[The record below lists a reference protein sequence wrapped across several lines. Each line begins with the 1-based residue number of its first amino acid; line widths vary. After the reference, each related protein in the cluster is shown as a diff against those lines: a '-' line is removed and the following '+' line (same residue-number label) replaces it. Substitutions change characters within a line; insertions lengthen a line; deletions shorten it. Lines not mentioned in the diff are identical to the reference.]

1 MPTQKTS
8 TLEVPISAALKS
20 STSTRTIPYHPE
32 TAAALGGGARGR
44 TLAIIYRQLCYWSKY
59 AKWKGSGG
67 KKFFYKSQKELAG
80 ELGYSEKTINRAVKA
95 LRELG
100 LVIVEKLHKTY
111 WKQVFFYYLPHSPH
125 RASTGAP
132 VGRTAS
138 VSAPRASAS
147 TPAASTRPAPAEAV
161 LPTGAPVDAPPAASG
176 KLAGLATAA
185 SIRTRGSGGFGQ
197 NVRISNPQDYKSK
210 KIQSLGT
217 IVERCKEIALR
228 MKQEQEEVLL
238 LAG

>member
-20 STSTRTIPYHPE
+20 STRTIPYHPE

-67 KKFFYKSQKELAG
+67 RKFFFKSQKELAG
-80 ELGYSEKTINRAVKA
+80 ELGYSEKTINRAIKA

-100 LVIVEKLHKTY
+100 LVIIEKLHKTY

-132 VGRTAS
+132 VGRTAP
-138 VSAPRASAS
+138 VSAPRAS
-147 TPAASTRPAPAEAV
+147 ASTRPAPAEAV

-197 NVRISNPQDYKSK
+197 NVRIQQREYKPFIK
-210 KIQSLGT
+210 QTLGT
-217 IVERCKEIALR
+217 IVERCNEIALR
-228 MKQEQEEVLL
+228 MKQEQEEVFL
-238 LAG
+238 LAA

>member
-132 VGRTAS
+132 VGRTAP

-147 TPAASTRPAPAEAV
+147 TPGASTRPAPAEAV

-217 IVERCKEIALR
+217 IVERCNEIALR

-238 LAG
+238 LAA

>member
-20 STSTRTIPYHPE
+20 STRTIPYHPE

-67 KKFFYKSQKELAG
+67 RKFFFKSQKELAG
-80 ELGYSEKTINRAVKA
+80 ELGYSEKTINRAIKA

-100 LVIVEKLHKTY
+100 LVIIEKLHKTY

-132 VGRTAS
+132 VGRTAP

-147 TPAASTRPAPAEAV
+147 TRPAAAEAV
-161 LPTGAPVDAPPAASG
+161 LPTGAPVDAPPAASTRPAASG

-197 NVRISNPQDYKSK
+197 NVRIQQREYKPFIK
-210 KIQSLGT
+210 QTLGT
-217 IVERCKEIALR
+217 IVERCNEIALR
-228 MKQEQEEVLL
+228 MKQEQEEVFL
-238 LAG
+238 LAA

>member
-111 WKQVFFYYLPHSPH
+111 WRQVFFYYLPHSPH

-132 VGRTAS
+132 VGRTAP

-147 TPAASTRPAPAEAV
+147 TPGASTRPAPAEAV

-217 IVERCKEIALR
+217 IVERCNEIALR

-238 LAG
+238 LAA

>member
-1 MPTQKTS
+1 MPSIKSS

-59 AKWKGSGG
+59 AKWKGTGG
-67 KKFFYKSQKELAG
+67 RKVFFKSQKELAG
-80 ELGYSEKTINRAVKA
+80 ELGYSEKTINRAIKA

-100 LVIVEKLHKTY
+100 LVIVEKLHKSY

-132 VGRTAS
+132 VGRTAP
-138 VSAPRASAS
+138 VSAPRAS
-147 TPAASTRPAPAEAV
+147 ASTRPAPAEAV
-161 LPTGAPVDAPPAASG
+161 LPTGASVDAPPAASTRPAASG

-197 NVRISNPQDYKSK
+197 NVRIKQREYKPFIK
-210 KIQSLGT
+210 QTLGT
-217 IVERCKEIALR
+217 IVERCNEIALR
-228 MKQEQEEVLL
+228 MKQEQEEVFL
-238 LAG
+238 LAA

>member
-1 MPTQKTS
+1 MPSIKTS
-8 TLEVPISAALKS
+8 TLEVPISAAQKS
-20 STSTRTIPYHPE
+20 STRTIPYHPE

-67 KKFFYKSQKELAG
+67 RKFFFKSQKELAG
-80 ELGYSEKTINRAVKA
+80 ELGYSEKTINRAIKA

-100 LVIVEKLHKTY
+100 LVIIEKLHKSY

-125 RASTGAP
+125 RAST
-132 VGRTAS
+132 
-138 VSAPRASAS
+138 
-147 TPAASTRPAPAEAV
+147 RPAP
-161 LPTGAPVDAPPAASG
+161 ASG

-185 SIRTRGSGGFGQ
+185 SIRTRGGGGFSQ

-217 IVERCKEIALR
+217 IVERCNEIALR
-228 MKQEQEEVLL
+228 MKQEQEEVFL
-238 LAG
+238 LAA

>member
-20 STSTRTIPYHPE
+20 STSTSTRTIPYHPE

-59 AKWKGSGG
+59 AKWKGTGG
-67 KKFFYKSQKELAG
+67 RKVFFKSQKELAG
-80 ELGYSEKTINRAVKA
+80 ELGYSEKTINRAIKA

-100 LVIVEKLHKTY
+100 LVIVEKLHKSY

-132 VGRTAS
+132 VGRTAP
-138 VSAPRASAS
+138 VSAPRAS
-147 TPAASTRPAPAEAV
+147 ASTRPAPAEAV

-197 NVRISNPQDYKSK
+197 NVRIQQREYKPFIK
-210 KIQSLGT
+210 QTLGT
-217 IVERCKEIALR
+217 IVERCNEIALR
-228 MKQEQEEVLL
+228 MKQEQEEVFL
-238 LAG
+238 LAA

>member
-1 MPTQKTS
+1 
-8 TLEVPISAALKS
+8 VPISAALKS
-20 STSTRTIPYHPE
+20 STSTSTRTIPYHPE

-147 TPAASTRPAPAEAV
+147 KPAASTRPAPAEAV
-161 LPTGAPVDAPPAASG
+161 LPTGAPVDAPPTASTRPAAASG

-185 SIRTRGSGGFGQ
+185 SIRTRGAGGFGQ

-217 IVERCKEIALR
+217 IVERCNEIALR

-238 LAG
+238 LAA

>member
-1 MPTQKTS
+1 
-8 TLEVPISAALKS
+8 VPISAALKS

-100 LVIVEKLHKTY
+100 LVIVEKLHKSY

-132 VGRTAS
+132 VGRTAP

-161 LPTGAPVDAPPAASG
+161 LPTGAPVDAPPTASTRPAAASG

-217 IVERCKEIALR
+217 IVERCNEIALR
-228 MKQEQEEVLL
+228 MKQEQEEILL
-238 LAG
+238 LAA

>member
-1 MPTQKTS
+1 MPSIKAS
-8 TLEVPISAALKS
+8 TPVVPISAALKS

-32 TAAALGGGARGR
+32 TAQLLGGGARGR
-44 TLAIIYRQLCYWSKY
+44 TLAIIYRQLAYWSKY

-67 KKFFYKSQKELAG
+67 RKFFFKSQKELAG
-80 ELGYSEKTINRAVKA
+80 ELGYSEKTINRAIKA

-100 LVIVEKLHKTY
+100 LVIIEKLHKSY

-125 RASTGAP
+125 RAST
-132 VGRTAS
+132 
-138 VSAPRASAS
+138 
-147 TPAASTRPAPAEAV
+147 RPA
-161 LPTGAPVDAPPAASG
+161 AASG

-185 SIRTRGSGGFGQ
+185 SIRTRGGGGFSQ

-210 KIQSLGT
+210 KIQSLGAV
-217 IVERCKEIALR
+217 VERCNEIALR
-228 MKQEQEEVLL
+228 MKQEQEEMLL